1 MEKLI
6 QLQNIDNKLRDLN
19 DLLGDLPSKVDKLDI
34 EESELKESLISKKDR
49 QKQIELENNKI
60 ENKILSIDEK
70 VDKLKDQLFLVTN
83 NKQYDSLMTEIDHLK
98 IRKVRPRNRDFKYTT
113 RKRIS

>member
-19 DLLGDLPSKVDKLDI
+19 DLLGDLPSKVDKLNI

-49 QKQIELENNKI
+49 QKEIELWNSKTEI
-60 ENKILSIDEK
+60 KILSIDEK
-70 VDKLKDQLFLVTN
+70 INKLKDQLEVIKEKNSKHKIDQLKYN
-83 NKQYDSLMTEIDHLK
+83 EKIDEINQETDILLDDIDK
-98 IRKVRPRNRDFKYTT
+98 
-113 RKRIS
+113 

>member
-6 QLQNIDNKLRDLN
+6 QLQNIDNKLKDLN
-19 DLLGDLPSKVDKLDI
+19 DLLGDLPSKVDRLNT
-34 EESELKESLISKKDR
+34 EENRLKESLISKKNR

-70 VDKLKDQLFLVTN
+70 VNKLKDQLFLVTN
-83 NKQYDSLMTEIDHLK
+83 NKQYDFSYE
-98 IRKVRPRNRDFKYTT
+98 
-113 RKRIS
+113 